1 VGVLREGCLL
11 NRGPGGRAQ
20 HWRPK
25 FQFRRPQELD
35 PYLNRAM
42 EVDNFQCPTPQKP
55 TVAPLILSAREK
67 EEENSVFLP
76 KKCLN
81 L

>member
-55 TVAPLILSAREK
+55 TDSECQGEGGGEFRVCGVHLFYL
-67 EEENSVFLP
+67 
-76 KKCLN
+76 
-81 L
+81 